1 MIDKIIELTL
11 ELLQCIVE
19 QIWYHRSVY
28 PPESF
33 ENARCFQLP
42 VHMSRHPDVK
52 RYLADLTF
60 KIKSFLEQG
69 KLNRLFVEIYPPD
82 SAVRIETYGFSL
94 TNSPLLEALRADVEL
109 SEEFKLNVLYAEYQA
124 FLYSVINQLETAT
137 NLTPPSSFKM
147 LVSTDNSE
155 FNSMLSQ
162 DWILHRTQMATN
174 SHSSESTTARI
185 NDFRQVSLPYLNIK
199 GYRAEHL
206 PC

>member
-42 VHMSRHPDVK
+42 VHMTRHPDVK
-52 RYLADLTF
+52 RYLADVTS
-60 KIKSFLEQG
+60 KIKSFLERG

-94 TNSPLLEALRADVEL
+94 TNSPLLEALRADAEL

-124 FLYSVINQLETAT
+124 FLYSVINELQTAT
-137 NLTPPSSFKM
+137 KLTPPSSFKI

-155 FNSMLSQ
+155 FNRMLSQ
-162 DWILHRTQMATN
+162 DWILHRTQMPT
-174 SHSSESTTARI
+174 STQSSESATARI
-185 NDFRQVSLPYLNIK
+185 HDFRQVSLPYLNIK

-206 PC
+206 PF

>member
-19 QIWYHRSVY
+19 QIWYHRSIY

-52 RYLADLTF
+52 RYLTDLTS
-60 KIKSFLEQG
+60 KIKSFLERG

-82 SAVRIETYGFSL
+82 SAARIETYGFSL
-94 TNSPLLEALRADVEL
+94 TNSPLLEALKADAEL
-109 SEEFKLNVLYAEYQA
+109 SDEFKLNVLYAEYQA
-124 FLYSVINQLETAT
+124 FLYSVINQLETASK
-137 NLTPPSSFKM
+137 LTPPSSFKI

-155 FNSMLSQ
+155 FNTMLSQ
-162 DWILHRTQMATN
+162 DWVLHRTQMAT
-174 SHSSESTTARI
+174 STQSSESATTRI
-185 NDFRQVSLPYLNIK
+185 HDFRQVSLPYLNIK